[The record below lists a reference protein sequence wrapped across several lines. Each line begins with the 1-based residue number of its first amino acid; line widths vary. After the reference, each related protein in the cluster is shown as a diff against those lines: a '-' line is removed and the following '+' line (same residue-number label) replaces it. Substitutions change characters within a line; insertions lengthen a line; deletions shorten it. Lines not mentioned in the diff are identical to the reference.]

1 MALENGVI
9 LVDTKYEFGKT
20 ADGTVV
26 LIDEVVFSDLRFL
39 LCVQLLFAILPMHG
53 AKSHEISL
61 LCISIY
67 MLQLFQCRHLSF
79 GIFNV

>member
-26 LIDEVVFSDLRFL
+26 LIDEVVFSDLPFL
-39 LCVQLLFAILPMHG
+39 LCVKLLFAILPMHG
-53 AKSHEISL
+53 AKCHEVSPL
-61 LCISIY
+61 SIY

-79 GIFNV
+79 GI